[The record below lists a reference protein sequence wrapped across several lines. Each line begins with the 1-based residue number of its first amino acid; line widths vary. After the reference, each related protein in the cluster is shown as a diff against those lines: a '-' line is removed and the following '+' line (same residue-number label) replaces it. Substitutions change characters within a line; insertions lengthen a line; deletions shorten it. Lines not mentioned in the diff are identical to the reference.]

1 MPYFGKLIDVGE
13 TAMPHFNFAQKG
25 YPAPATEDICC
36 EKLIDNSSRQGITSI
51 GSQNSDQLSL
61 TRTSSKDNCEK
72 IQANFVTLPAD
83 NDYSK
88 AKKGC
93 ENTVAKENADGFLE
107 FINEE
112 KLTTPVP
119 LGEIFL
125 PRSGKKTQFM
135 KQTKKKTWTQTLPPL
150 LEEAM
155 ILYRKVE
162 LFLELCV
169 NI

>member
-36 EKLIDNSSRQGITSI
+36 ENLIDNSSQQGITSI
-51 GSQNSDQLSL
+51 GSQNSDQLRL
-61 TRTSSKDNCEK
+61 TQTSSKDNCEK
-72 IQANFVTLPAD
+72 VQANFVTLPAD

-88 AKKGC
+88 AKKRC
-93 ENTVAKENADGFLE
+93 ENTVAKANADGFLE
-107 FINEE
+107 FIKKE
-112 KLTTPVP
+112 KLTTPVQ

-135 KQTKKKTWTQTLPPL
+135 KQTKKTRTQTLPPL
-150 LEEAM
+150 LEEAV